1 MKRATSLFLFLL
13 LINQLWACE
22 LKAPIVSLSSP
33 ITSLLREMDLL
44 SVGKVKGISMFH
56 HAPNF
61 RGKKLG
67 GGIFLAKKTIDQ
79 FQAVTVFFDE
89 GRELSERLK
98 SLNLKEEIK
107 TRGLD
112 PFTVTTKALEI
123 LTPYLEDCTIE
134 IKKISQW
141 VEDEKKWQISKA
153 AFKKKY
159 FFFLGAILGD
169 KLPELMIVRDGF
181 VMFWIEKKKLQT
193 FESELSYVRWGEKW
207 KKSLE
212 DEILVGVSEDS
223 KRDFLV
229 KKNNIYNLNSP
240 GALAPGVDQIK
251 FMRKVREVLD

>member
-1 MKRATSLFLFLL
+1 MKKAISLLVILFLM
-13 LINQLWACE
+13 NQLWACE

-44 SVGKVKGISMFH
+44 SIDKVKGISMFH

-79 FQAVTVFFDE
+79 FQGLTVFFDE
-89 GRELSERLK
+89 GKELSERLK
-98 SLNLKEEIK
+98 ILSLKEEIK

-112 PFTVTTKALEI
+112 PFTVTTEALKI
-123 LTPYLEDCTIE
+123 LTPYLEDCRLE

-141 VEDEKKWQISKA
+141 VEDEKKWQISKTP
-153 AFKKKY
+153 FKKKY

-181 VMFWIEKKKLQT
+181 VMFWIEQKNFKPLKVNSVMCAGGRSGKNHYKMR
-193 FESELSYVRWGEKW
+193 FWWESVKTVN
-207 KKSLE
+207 
-212 DEILVGVSEDS
+212 EI
-223 KRDFLV
+223 F
-229 KKNNIYNLNSP
+229 
-240 GALAPGVDQIK
+240 
-251 FMRKVREVLD
+251 